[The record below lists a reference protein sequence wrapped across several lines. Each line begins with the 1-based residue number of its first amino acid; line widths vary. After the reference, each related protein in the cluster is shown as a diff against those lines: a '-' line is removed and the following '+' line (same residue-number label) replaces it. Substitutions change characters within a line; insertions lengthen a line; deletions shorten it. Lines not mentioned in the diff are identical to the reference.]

1 MPQADPPGGSTRDRD
16 AGGQSGPFPAGIRF
30 RCERDV
36 LADALATASR
46 AVASRG
52 GSLPALS
59 GLRFELDGQALR
71 VTGSDL
77 DLTITVRLGVAGGRS
92 GTAVIPAK
100 LVAEI
105 VRSLEPGKVE
115 IEADDE
121 EARIS
126 AGRSDFT
133 VRTIPAHEYPQLAQ
147 PAADTV
153 ELEAAAFAEALGQV
167 VPAASLDDARPILTG
182 VLMAAEDGGLRLVA
196 TDSYRLGVRD
206 LPGSAVLREGQEV
219 IVPSKALGEL
229 RRLLGEAE
237 TVRLRLGE
245 REVAFEVGDVVLS
258 TRLIEGEFPKYRSL
272 IPQSHPNRLRVGR
285 TALLDA
291 LRRVRLLAREGAHVR
306 LRMKPDELELQA
318 VTQDVGEAHEVVDA
332 TYEGEELTVAFNPE
346 YLIAGI
352 EATPGEEI
360 VLETVDNLKPALI
373 HASDGLEFLY
383 LLMPVRVNVP

>member
-1 MPQADPPGGSTRDRD
+1 
-16 AGGQSGPFPAGIRF
+16 
-30 RCERDV
+30 
-36 LADALATASR
+36 
-46 AVASRG
+46 
-52 GSLPALS
+52 
-59 GLRFELDGQALR
+59 
-71 VTGSDL
+71 
-77 DLTITVRLGVAGGRS
+77 
-92 GTAVIPAK
+92 
-100 LVAEI
+100 
-105 VRSLEPGKVE
+105 
-115 IEADDE
+115 
-121 EARIS
+121 
-126 AGRSDFT
+126 
-133 VRTIPAHEYPQLAQ
+133 
-147 PAADTV
+147 
-153 ELEAAAFAEALGQV
+153 V